1 MFFADGV
8 QCPLLS
14 PHGSWRICL
23 YFCFLLESLLLL
35 SHKGFLCLL
44 TQSHEYAGDP
54 GEWPL
59 HELHEP
65 SWLSGSTHQQ
75 VLFLLPVP
83 VWGGTAEALR
93 EPNKTTS
100 SVCMCLKSQKNVSLL
115 PLILSRC
122 LKWIV
127 CDRIPKWSWM
137 FSDILDQNSWIFTRD
152 HKARSKW
159 PPFHFLTCLC
169 NLWLWGAEA

>member
-59 HELHEP
+59 HGFLDQPISRSYFCFLCLCEGE
-65 SWLSGSTHQQ
+65 QQ
-75 VLFLLPVP
+75 KHCESPTKRP
-83 VWGGTAEALR
+83 PACACVW
-93 EPNKTTS
+93 PN
-100 SVCMCLKSQKNVSLL
+100 SQKNVSLL